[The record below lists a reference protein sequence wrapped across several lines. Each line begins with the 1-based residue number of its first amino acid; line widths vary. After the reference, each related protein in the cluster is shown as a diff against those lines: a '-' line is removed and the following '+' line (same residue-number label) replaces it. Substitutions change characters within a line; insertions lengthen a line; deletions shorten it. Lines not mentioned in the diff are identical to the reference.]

1 MVYQR
6 YTPPTFIPLTA
17 ALIHH
22 RVEGGPRCRRFLK
35 TEREFQPRYGVGKA
49 VKEDIPLA
57 PVPWSFPESLAGLN
71 PRVPSRMARHRRR
84 RSLKDWEA
92 KIEPRCSNSFRKCQL
107 STPWAFHLQC
117 ATERCSHA
125 L

>member
-57 PVPWSFPESLAGLN
+57 PVPWPFPESIAGLKEDGTLEF
-71 PRVPSRMARHRRR
+71 RRA
-84 RSLKDWEA
+84 WPA
-92 KIEPRCSNSFRKCQL
+92 IAAVVAWKIGKRK
-107 STPWAFHLQC
+107 
-117 ATERCSHA
+117 
-125 L
+125 